1 VTKTVEVPASTV
13 KAEPL
18 TDFLPVLVL
27 SVSSSV
33 SNNNVVERPIVSIVS
48 VTIACSVATIRV
60 PGPDTVAVNPNGRV
74 VVKVVVTITTS
85 QTSRYRLHSRFPS
98 SKTVHIFTST
108 SDGVSPAVS
117 DCQGTSQYVNV
128 FLTVGAGV
136 IDGLFVAGVG
146 VSKLKPHSV
155 ENVTSWLQSVIV
167 IFDAKPV
174 NVVAQTVVITG
185 AYTVSQLPVPEGMGE

>member
-1 VTKTVEVPASTV
+1 
-13 KAEPL
+13 
-18 TDFLPVLVL
+18 
-27 SVSSSV
+27 
-33 SNNNVVERPIVSIVS
+33 
-48 VTIACSVATIRV
+48 
-60 PGPDTVAVNPNGRV
+60 
-74 VVKVVVTITTS
+74 
-85 QTSRYRLHSRFPS
+85 
-98 SKTVHIFTST
+98 VHIFTST